1 MFILPLGDVPAMD
14 VVTTSGND
22 DPETGSETD
31 VPSEGDAAVLDAGA
45 LGIWSS
51 EKVNCVEVVTLK
63 FTFIL
68 PNLRLLHLNK
78 ISYMYVA
85 ANPVS
90 RACIWN

>member
-45 LGIWSS
+45 LGI
-51 EKVNCVEVVTLK
+51 
-63 FTFIL
+63 
-68 PNLRLLHLNK
+68 
-78 ISYMYVA
+78 
-85 ANPVS
+85 
-90 RACIWN
+90 